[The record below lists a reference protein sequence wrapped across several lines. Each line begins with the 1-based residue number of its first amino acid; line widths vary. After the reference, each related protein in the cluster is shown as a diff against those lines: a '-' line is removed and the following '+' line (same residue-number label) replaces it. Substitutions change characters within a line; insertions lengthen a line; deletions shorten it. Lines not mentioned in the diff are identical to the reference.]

1 MVAGFSES
9 EGGGRGRWRRSG
21 GNRGVEN
28 KRAVKCGSG
37 IRCYAIGHDP
47 WAISVVPI
55 EFQPGDGIIAW
66 TPDDS
71 PIASKEGGR
80 AI

>member
-9 EGGGRGRWRRSG
+9 RGGGVGMAFRGES
-21 GNRGVEN
+21 EN

-37 IRCYAIGHDP
+37 NRCYAIGHDP

-55 EFQPGDGIIAW
+55 EFQPDGIIAW
-66 TPDDS
+66 TPDDA
-71 PIASKEGGR
+71 PIASKDGEGGR
-80 AI
+80 YRETK